1 MKANIFLIV
10 LIVISIYCA
19 AQEQSTEP
27 QKETYELESLSPQ
40 DLEDLSTLPVLKLP
54 STHKNKSLPAAV
66 DNRTQIYFPPMFQQ
80 AGFSCGQ
87 VASVAY
93 GFTYEICRLRNLDAS
108 NLDNNYP
115 THFPWNWENGG
126 EGYSGVSYYHTLEL
140 LRLVGCPT
148 TNEYGGSYSA
158 GGASRWMDGY
168 DSYYAAM
175 HNRIFGASQI
185 KCDTE
190 EGILTLKHWIDN
202 HLEDSDVGGIGFF
215 YSQYHYPSNTLPA
228 ETPHEGERVIP
239 SWGASP
245 SHAMAIIGY
254 DDNICWDY
262 NGDGQ
267 YTNNIDLNGDG
278 IIDVRDW
285 EKGAFLMVNNYSN
298 PYYAWMMYKS
308 LADPTSQG
316 GIWNNAVHVC
326 HAKESHDVLL
336 TYKVDMYYTKRGR
349 IKILAGMSTDMEATN
364 PDYYMEFP
372 IINYQGGERGLEGTY
387 DELGNQLEFGLDVTP
402 LLDLLPENTPARFFF
417 QVIEDDDDNLGT
429 GHINSFSLLD
439 YTGETVSEIEY
450 QYNNIDINNNDLTS
464 IYIDY
469 NPNYDNVNITTNV
482 LPVAETYN
490 DYSYQMEAEGG
501 ISPYRWEFDIDYN
514 IIESSGTFPNDI
526 TTPISSGSTINL
538 PFDFPFYGETYN
550 KFLVSNS
557 GYIDFSFEP
566 YNLPY
571 MHKLITAFMHRKCI
585 TPFYQNMGASV
596 YSNISEESV
605 KIRWLSNNHVE
616 TAVVLHSNGDIEIYY
631 RNINLAYDEVF
642 VSGISNGNQ
651 INFDIFPFS
660 CSPNI
665 PENTKLILQTNT
677 LPEEF
682 NLSENG
688 LLTGHPT
695 SELLAYNLNFKVYDN
710 SNLIDRKTIPISTNG
725 LIVST
730 ELHTTNNDSLE
741 WGENAWFEITLRNA
755 TNEIMTNL
763 ELQLFCNNPDISI
776 TNGILNGIN
785 LQAQEEITFQ
795 NAFEFE
801 SLYNFEN
808 EESIPFVIE
817 ASCDQSN
824 WTINFEEIIYTAIL
838 ENIDQYVD
846 DNDNFRLDI
855 DETADVHFIILNSGG
870 SNIEDVEFSISTN
883 DPFIT
888 LNTTYH
894 EQEIINH
901 DQSKP
906 AIFNITSSPETPPG
920 YIAEILMQISASNN
934 YSESLILRI
943 SIGEII
949 EDWESGTTDTFSWEF
964 TGEQNWYIVS
974 DTVYEGQYSLKSGNI
989 THNQTSELSIA
1000 LEVLQTGEISFVRKV
1015 SCEDGSADNW
1025 DYLSFSIDGTELMRW
1040 DGQIDWQEFSF
1051 PVSAG
1056 NHIFKWIYHKDVSVS
1071 SFNDCAWIDNIVFPP
1086 VYDSPKILTLSVDT
1100 IVKYMN
1106 IDEIDIDTIFVTNS
1120 GGGILNYSFEVL
1132 NVLPSEDNQ
1141 NKSLIGSYVTCNQE
1155 TFTQGNTV
1163 NWVFT
1168 VFNGSTDAEWI
1179 KQIYMSFPFGVTVTE
1194 ASNFIDQNNDTLYVS
1209 ETTGNGVIISWF
1221 NETESGW
1228 GIIQGNES
1236 ATCSVEAIIDD
1247 NFDGDIEIG
1256 YQLHG
1261 DIYGSEPHMVNGII
1275 SLTNLGPPIDWF
1287 QVEPE
1292 QGNVIIG
1299 ETDTI
1304 FVTFNTNGM
1313 NPGTYEC
1320 LLRVYSDI
1328 DTVDVPVTLHVDWDV
1343 NITDNKLISNVYP
1356 NPSSNVFFLETEIG
1370 TESDLIIYDI
1380 LGQIVWKDKHFGGKM
1395 ELKAIENMQNGTYM
1409 LEVKTDDYTRIHKL
1423 ILNK

>member
-1 MKANIFLIV
+1 MKKIAFLI
-10 LIVISIYCA
+10 IIMVIATLLYSQQINKDI
-19 AQEQSTEP
+19 
-27 QKETYELESLSPQ
+27 QKDNYELKSLSSK

-54 STHKNKSLPAAV
+54 FTHKNKSLPAAV

-80 AGFSCGQ
+80 TGLSCGQ

-108 NLDNNYP
+108 NPDNNFP

-126 EGYSGVSYYHTLEL
+126 DGYLGVSYYHTLEL

-148 TNEYGGSYSA
+148 TTEYGGAYST
-158 GGASRWMDGY
+158 GGGSRWLDGY

-175 HNRIFGASQI
+175 HNRIIGASQI

-228 ETPHEGERVIP
+228 GTPHEGERVIP

-308 LADPTSQG
+308 LADPTAQG

-326 HAKESHDVLL
+326 HAKESHNVLL

-349 IKILAGMSTDMEATN
+349 IKILAGMSTDMDATS

-372 IINYQGGERGLEGTY
+372 IINYQGGEIGLEGTN
-387 DELGNQLEFGLDVTP
+387 DEPGRQLEFGLDVTP
-402 LLDLLPENTPARFFF
+402 LLNILSENTPARFFF

-469 NPNYDNVNITTNV
+469 TPNYENVNITSNV
-482 LPVAETYN
+482 LPIAETYN
-490 DYSYQMEAEGG
+490 DYNFQMEADGG
-501 ISPYRWEFDIDYN
+501 TPPYRWEFDTDYN
-514 IIESSGTFPNDI
+514 LIEVTGAFPNDI
-526 TTPISSGSTINL
+526 TTPVSSGSTINL
-538 PFDFPFYGETYN
+538 PFDFDFYGETYN
-550 KFLVSNS
+550 RILVSNS

-585 TPFYQNMGASV
+585 APFYQNMGASV

-616 TAVVLHSNGDIEIYY
+616 TAVVLHSNGEIEIYY

-642 VSGISNGNQ
+642 VSGLSNGNQ
-651 INFDIFPFS
+651 ENFTIFPFS
-660 CSPNI
+660 CSPEI
-665 PENTKLILQTNT
+665 PENLKIVLQANS

-682 NLSENG
+682 ELSETG

-695 SELLAYNLNFKVYDN
+695 TELLSYNLNFKVYDN
-710 SNLIDRKTIPISTNG
+710 SNLFDRKTIPISTDG
-725 LIVST
+725 LILNADLQT
-730 ELHTTNNDSLE
+730 ADNDSLE
-741 WGENAWFEITLRNA
+741 WGEQAWFDLTLRN
-755 TNEIMTNL
+755 TTDGEMTNMQL
-763 ELQLFCNNPDISI
+763 TLFCNNSEIVI
-776 TNGILNGIN
+776 TDGVLNGFN
-785 LQAQEEITFQ
+785 LQPQEELTFDTG
-795 NAFEFE
+795 FEFE

-808 EESIPFVIE
+808 GEIIPFQIE
-817 ASCDQSN
+817 ATCDQSS
-824 WTINFEEIIYTAIL
+824 WIIDIEEPIYTAFL
-838 ENIDQYVD
+838 EDTDQYVD

-855 DETADVHFIILNSGG
+855 DETADVHFMITNNGG
-870 SNIEDVEFSISTN
+870 SEIEDLEFSISSN

-888 LNTTYH
+888 INTGYY
-894 EQEIINH
+894 ELESINH
-901 DQSKP
+901 GSTKP
-906 AIFNITSSPETPPG
+906 TIFNITASSETPPG
-920 YIAEILMQISASNN
+920 YIAEILMEIEAYNN
-934 YSESLILRI
+934 YSTNLILRI
-943 SIGEII
+943 SIGEIV
-949 EDWESGTTDTFSWEF
+949 EDWESGTTDTFSWEL
-964 TGEQNWYIVS
+964 TGAEDWYIVS

-1015 SCEDGSADNW
+1015 SCEDGAANNW
-1025 DYLSFSIDGTELMRW
+1025 DYLAFFIDNTEVIRW
-1040 DGQIDWQEFSF
+1040 DGKIDWQEYSF
-1051 PVSAG
+1051 PVSSG
-1056 NHIFKWIYHKDVSVS
+1056 THTFKWVYRKDGSVS
-1071 SFNDCAWIDNIVFPP
+1071 SFDDCAWIDNIVFPP
-1086 VYDSPKILTLSVDT
+1086 VYDAPKILTLSVDT
-1100 IVKYMN
+1100 IVKYMDT
-1106 IDEIDIDTIFVTNS
+1106 DEIDIDTIFITNS
-1120 GGGILNYSFEVL
+1120 GGGILNYSLEVL
-1132 NVLPSEDNQ
+1132 NVLPTENNQ
-1141 NKSLIGSYVTCNQE
+1141 NRSLADSYVSCSHE
-1155 TFTQGNTV
+1155 VFCQGDTA
-1163 NWVFT
+1163 NWTFT
-1168 VFNGSTDAEWI
+1168 VFNGSPDNEWI
-1179 KQIYMSFPFGVTVTE
+1179 KQAYMNFPFGVTVTE
-1194 ASNFIDQNNDTLYVS
+1194 ASDMVDQSNDTLFVS
-1209 ETTGNGVIISWF
+1209 GTTGNGVIISWF
-1221 NETESGW
+1221 NEDDNGW
-1228 GIIQGNES
+1228 GMIHGNEY
-1236 ATCSVEAIIDD
+1236 ATCNVNAIIDE
-1247 NFDGDIEIG
+1247 NFTGDIEIG

-1261 DIYGSEPHMVNGII
+1261 DNYGSEPHMVNGII
-1275 SLTNLGPPIDWF
+1275 NLTNLGPPIDWF
-1287 QVEPE
+1287 QIEPE

-1299 ETDTI
+1299 ETDTV
-1304 FVTFNTNGM
+1304 FVTFNTYGM
-1313 NPGTYEC
+1313 SHGIYEC
-1320 LLRVYSDI
+1320 LLKIYSDV
-1328 DTVDVPVTLHVDWDV
+1328 DTVDVPVTLYVDWEVGINKDSFTM
-1343 NITDNKLISNVYP
+1343 NIYP
-1356 NPSSNVFFLETEIG
+1356 NPSSKTFYFDLKENTD
-1370 TESDLIIYDI
+1370 TKLIIYDV
-1380 LGQIVWKDKHFGGKM
+1380 LGKIHWINRTFGGIV
-1395 ELKAIENMQNGTYM
+1395 EWTAPDDLKSGVYFIQIINSEGNSTYKLM
-1409 LEVKTDDYTRIHKL
+1409 LNR
-1423 ILNK
+1423 